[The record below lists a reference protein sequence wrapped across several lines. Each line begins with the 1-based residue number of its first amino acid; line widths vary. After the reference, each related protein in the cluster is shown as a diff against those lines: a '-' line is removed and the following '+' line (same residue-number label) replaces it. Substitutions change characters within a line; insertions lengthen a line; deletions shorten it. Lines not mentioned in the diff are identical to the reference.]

1 MKILVT
7 GMAGFI
13 GFHTAKR
20 LVSDGHQVIG
30 LDNINDYYDVE
41 LKFGRLLDLG
51 FAGNTFEYGKLIS
64 CAPGTSFIKLNLED
78 GEALLELFKKEKF
91 DGVIHLAAQAGV
103 RYSIKNPLAYAESN
117 VKGTLNI
124 LEACRHSGTNNLVF
138 ASSSS
143 VYGLNKKQPFKE
155 SHTAA
160 HQVSLYAAS
169 KRSCEA
175 MAHSYSH
182 LYGISITGLRFF
194 TVYGPWG
201 RPDMSPVLFASAIE
215 EDRPIQVFNNGDMA
229 RDFTYVEDV
238 VEGIVRIIQSP
249 PKKDSSWDPEK
260 PDPSSSSAPYRIYNI
275 GNGAPVRLMDFIGT
289 IEKAMGK
296 EAKKEFRPMQP
307 GDVQTT
313 WADTTLLERDYGY
326 KPQVSIEEGI
336 GKFVDWYK
344 SYIK

>member
-1 MKILVT
+1 MKILLT

-13 GFHTAKR
+13 GSHTAKR
-20 LVSDGHQVIG
+20 LTADGHQVIG

-41 LKFGRLLDLG
+41 LKYDRLKDLG
-51 FAGNTFEYGKLIS
+51 FSGDSFDYGQLVEGAEGS
-64 CAPGTSFIKLNLED
+64 RFIKLNLED
-78 GEALLELFKKEKF
+78 GEALSDLFQKEKF

-124 LEACRHSGTNNLVF
+124 LEACRHGGVNNLVF

-155 SHTAA
+155 SHPAS
-160 HQVSLYAAS
+160 HPVSLYAAS
-169 KRSCEA
+169 KKSCEA

-182 LYGISITGLRFF
+182 LYGMSITGLRFF

-201 RPDMSPVLFASAIE
+201 RPDMSPILFASAIAE
-215 EDRPIQVFNNGDMA
+215 GRTIQVFNEGDMA
-229 RDFTYVEDV
+229 RDFTYVDDV
-238 VEGIVRIIQSP
+238 VEGIVRIIQNP
-249 PKKDSSWDPEK
+249 PQGDKEWDPQN
-260 PDPSSSSAPYRIYNI
+260 PDPASSSAPYRIYNI
-275 GNGAPVRLMDFIGT
+275 GNGSPVQLMDFIGT
-289 IEKAMGK
+289 IEKAMGR
-296 EAKKEFRPMQP
+296 EAEKDFKPMQP
-307 GDVQTT
+307 GDVQKT

-336 GKFVDWYK
+336 GRFVEWYK
-344 SYIK
+344 SYTK